1 MGRRI
6 SVSQLISDQKYTI
19 TRLEHTVHVSARLV
33 ITHPTSSSPFS
44 NTFASSC
51 TLLNF
56 AKLCVRAYAPQAAI
70 YPVCLMPPPNSLRK
84 WRALFMNFDGPTRIE
99 PMGAP
104 SHKVINPP
112 RQELLGWKESG
123 DPPNPLLKHKLTLS
137 NGSHSSFILI
147 PL

>member
-104 SHKVINPP
+104 SHKG
-112 RQELLGWKESG
+112 QELLGWEESG
-123 DPPNPLLKHKLTLS
+123 DLPNPLLKHKLTLS
-137 NGSHSSFILI
+137 NGSHNSFILI